1 MKIPLASSLFA
12 IAATALLIAGCATTQ
27 LTAQWADPALRDTPF
42 KKIVVVFQS
51 RSAAERRTLE
61 DVLAARIPN
70 AIQGYKALDD
80 GDVGDAKRAAE
91 KLKTAGFDSAVVV
104 RILSVEKEKTY
115 VPGAMHLDPVAP
127 YGRLWGAWG
136 HGWARAYDPGYTR
149 TDETATIALTVY
161 RLSDE
166 RLVWASKSET
176 FNPTSQPQMITD
188 VVRAN
193 AEAARRQFVR

>member
-61 DVLAARIPN
+61 DVLAAQIPN
-70 AIQGYKALDD
+70 AIQSYKALDD

-91 KLKTAGFDSAVVV
+91 KLKAAGFDSAVVV

-115 VPGAMHLDPVAP
+115 VPGAMHLDPVVP

-136 HGWARAYDPGYTR
+136 YGWARAYDPGYTR

>member
-12 IAATALLIAGCATTQ
+12 IAAAALLIAGCATTQ

-61 DVLAARIPN
+61 DVLAAQIPN

-91 KLKTAGFDSAVVV
+91 KLKAAGFDSAVVV

-136 HGWARAYDPGYTR
+136 YGWARAYDPGYTR

>member
-1 MKIPLASSLFA
+1 MTLARASSLFA
-12 IAATALLIAGCATTQ
+12 VAATAILAAGCATTQ
-27 LTAQWADPALRDTPF
+27 LTAQWSDPALRDTPF

-51 RSAAERRTLE
+51 RSTAERRTLE
-61 DVLAARIPN
+61 DALAAQIPN
-70 AIQGYKALDD
+70 AIQGYRALDD
-80 GDVGDAKRAAE
+80 GDISDAKRAAE
-91 KLKTAGFDSAVVV
+91 KLKAAGFDSAVVV

-115 VPGAMHLDPVAP
+115 VPGAMHLDPAAP

-136 HGWARAYDPGYTR
+136 YGWTRAYDPGYTR
-149 TDETATIALTVY
+149 TDETATVALTVY

-188 VVRAN
+188 VVKAN
-193 AEAARRQFVR
+193 AEAVRKQFGR